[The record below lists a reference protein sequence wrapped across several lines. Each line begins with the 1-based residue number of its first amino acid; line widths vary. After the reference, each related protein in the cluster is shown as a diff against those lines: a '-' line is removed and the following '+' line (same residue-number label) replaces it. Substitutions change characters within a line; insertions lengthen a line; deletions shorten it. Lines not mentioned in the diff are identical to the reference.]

1 MSLIEEALRQVQDT
15 APSPSTSIRPA
26 RTSTPQPVPSPAR
39 PVHHEPAPAAS
50 SRADSAMPV
59 AAMASL
65 AVAGLLSLAWQT
77 GGWWRAQVSR
87 TEPTTRAVSRGGPSA
102 SLSSPVPTPAESS
115 QPAFSLSGI
124 VEQGGA
130 KMAVVNN
137 TIVQA
142 GDLVDGARVL
152 EVRRDSVWL
161 RTKNQ
166 DVILKTNR

>member
-1 MSLIEEALRQVQDT
+1 MSLIEEALRQVQDS
-15 APSPSTSIRPA
+15 APLPSTSARPA
-26 RTSTPQPVPSPAR
+26 ATMPPRPVPSPAR
-39 PVHHEPAPAAS
+39 PVNGPAPAAS

-87 TEPTTRAVSRGGPSA
+87 PEPTTRAVSPLAKGA
-102 SLSSPVPTPAESS
+102 SLRSAVPTPAESS